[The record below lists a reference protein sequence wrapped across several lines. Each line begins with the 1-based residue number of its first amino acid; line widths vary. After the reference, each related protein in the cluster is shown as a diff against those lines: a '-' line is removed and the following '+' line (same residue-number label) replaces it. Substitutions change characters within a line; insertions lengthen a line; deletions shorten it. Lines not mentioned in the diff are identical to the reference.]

1 MSSKRYREEFPQ
13 VDIAGQY
20 HEAAGDLASCR
31 LDDGLVTAFGLVTAS
46 GLTENR
52 GLSLRF
58 PLKYPLMINRLCIK
72 KGMHGADID
81 PISVTKRRWRWAMHA
96 KRIVDE
102 LLNDC
107 LRCLHAK
114 QAEGVKVAVC
124 GALGGGRLSLSQ
136 LARSVASATTV
147 RHRVKRIDRLL
158 GNKAL
163 HAARATIYHG
173 VAEQWL
179 AGIEQV
185 LVVIDWS
192 DVTADQQWHLLRAS
206 VAVDGRSVT
215 LYEEIH
221 PQQKYGDRA
230 VHRRFLARLA
240 KLLPVGCTPIIM
252 TDAGFRSTWFD
263 LVTRRHWQWIGRI
276 RGKDMVRIAETPWR
290 RCTDVYTEATSQA
303 REYADAFYVRSNP
316 TSCRLVLVK
325 REAKGRSRRTR
336 MGKLSRARTSLKS
349 ARSAREPWLLACS
362 TGLSHLSPQA
372 IIALYAQ
379 RMRIEQSFRDIK
391 NERGG
396 LGLSASRSRSGKRLE
411 ILLLIGH
418 LAGWL
423 MRLIGESAQ
432 QCQMQLQ
439 FQSVSRRDHKEISVL
454 TLARRVIDAGSDW
467 LSRLRPTRSIPLLQ
481 QQAQEAC
488 HAA

>member
-1 MSSKRYREEFPQ
+1 M
-13 VDIAGQY
+13 
-20 HEAAGDLASCR
+20 
-31 LDDGLVTAFGLVTAS
+31 
-46 GLTENR
+46 
-52 GLSLRF
+52 
-58 PLKYPLMINRLCIK
+58 
-72 KGMHGADID
+72 
-81 PISVTKRRWRWAMHA
+81 
-96 KRIVDE
+96 
-102 LLNDC
+102 
-107 LRCLHAK
+107 
-114 QAEGVKVAVC
+114 
-124 GALGGGRLSLSQ
+124 
-136 LARSVASATTV
+136 

-158 GNKAL
+158 GNEAL
-163 HAARATIYHG
+163 YAARATIYHG

-215 LYEEIH
+215 LYEEVH

-230 VHRRFLARLA
+230 VHRRFLARIA

-276 RGKDMVRIAETPWR
+276 RGKDMVSIAGGPWK
-290 RCTDVYTEATSQA
+290 RCTEIYTAATSQA
-303 REYADAFYVRSNP
+303 REYADGFYVRSNP

-362 TGLSHLSPQA
+362 TGLAHLSPQA

-439 FQSVSRRDHKEISVL
+439 FQSVSRLDHKEISVL

-467 LSRLRPTRSIPLLQ
+467 LGRLRPMRSIPLLQ